1 MELPIAT
8 NLVENNTPSTYP
20 YQITAPTHR
29 QQGAFWQNKYVLEVF
44 RTSDIQAL
52 VFKNINVQHFDQGQI
67 NDLSVIAL
75 MAI

>member
-1 MELPIAT
+1 MPIST

-20 YQITAPTHR
+20 YQIAAPTVW
-29 QQGAFWQNKYVLEVF
+29 QQDAFRQNKYVLEVF

-67 NDLSVIAL
+67 NEHSDITL